1 MDGFLIKNF
10 PEKNIEKELEF
21 IGFDKNYTEKASEK
35 YCAKLYKI
43 YDLTP
48 VQATILKQTAL
59 SCGTDCA
66 VHREVL
72 THKVDKTDVILAGT
86 IGQIKK
92 IAQKLYFQPF
102 GLKLLAKNLEDKLSS
117 VSVKWSKKTY
127 IMGIL
132 NITDNSFSDG
142 GEFLEKENALER
154 FSEIIAQGAD
164 IIDIGAESTAP
175 NSKPV
180 NIEEEIKRLA
190 KILPEARKNNPDNII
205 SIDTRNSK
213 TAKFAIEQGADIIND
228 VSGLKHDEKMA
239 EILAKSNA
247 DVVLTFDDEIT
258 TANTLDETIKGLIK
272 RIEICHKNG
281 IREDRIILDPGLGFN
296 KSFEQNLELIKN
308 AAEICSLGFPV
319 LYGISRKSFIQKM
332 TELAPKETLEAN
344 ISLGGYLATQG
355 VNILRVHDV
364 KAHKIA
370 LTALD
375 KVLYD

>member
-1 MDGFLIKNF
+1 M
-10 PEKNIEKELEF
+10 
-21 IGFDKNYTEKASEK
+21 
-35 YCAKLYKI
+35 
-43 YDLTP
+43 
-48 VQATILKQTAL
+48 
-59 SCGTDCA
+59 
-66 VHREVL
+66 
-72 THKVDKTDVILAGT
+72 
-86 IGQIKK
+86 
-92 IAQKLYFQPF
+92 
-102 GLKLLAKNLEDKLSS
+102 
-117 VSVKWSKKTY
+117 
-127 IMGIL
+127 
-132 NITDNSFSDG
+132 
-142 GEFLEKENALER
+142 EKENALER

-175 NSKPV
+175 NSKPI

-272 RIEICHKNG
+272 RIEIGHKNG

-319 LYGISRKSFIQKM
+319 LYGMSRKSFIQKM